1 MLKSQ
6 QIFPRTIGGVYLIFT
21 VPPHKGYFA
30 ENFIAQEFICAGMEN
45 LYSWKENTAKIE
57 FLMEKNGSILPVEV
71 KSGWITQ
78 AKSLKV
84 FDNKYHPEYKIIMSA
99 NNLKMNNQN
108 QTLYCPLYNAY
119 QLVDYIVK

>member
-1 MLKSQ
+1 MKTCIHGKKTLLK
-6 QIFPRTIGGVYLIFT
+6 L
-21 VPPHKGYFA
+21 
-30 ENFIAQEFICAGMEN
+30 NFF
-45 LYSWKENTAKIE
+45 
-57 FLMEKNGSILPVEV
+57 MEKNGSILPVEV

-99 NNLKMNNQN
+99 NNLIKMNNQN

-119 QLVDYIVK
+119 QLVD